1 MKKPKPSKKAAG
13 AVPASPT
20 TASGLDLGAIR
31 ELALIAEEYGL
42 AEIEADPSG
51 HVRISRRVHDA
62 SGGMGQMGVG
72 APGGATSI
80 VTSIALAPTAQPEAV
95 AAPGTFV
102 TSPFVGTFYRA
113 PSPDASP
120 FAEVGDAVKKGQVVC
135 IVEAMKLMNE
145 IEAEIDGR
153 VAEILA
159 KNGEHVEYGQA
170 LIRLTPS

>member
-13 AVPASPT
+13 AVPANPT
-20 TASGLDLGAIR
+20 TASGLDLGAVR

-51 HVRISRRVHDA
+51 YVRISRRLQEA
-62 SGGMGQMGVG
+62 ATGTAQMGVG
-72 APGGATSI
+72 ATSGGTSLLS
-80 VTSIALAPTAQPEAV
+80 SIALAPTAQPEIV
-95 AAPGTFV
+95 AAPGTLV

-120 FAEVGDAVKKGQVVC
+120 FVEVGDAVKKGQVVC

-145 IEAEIDGR
+145 IEAEMDGR
-153 VAEILA
+153 VAELVA
-159 KNGEHVEYGQA
+159 KNGEHVEYGQT